1 MSSRID
7 SENINLGES
16 FVINFEDDAFY
27 RGKSK
32 VLHEENK
39 RKAGSIIENAQ
50 YEANRIIEE
59 AKQRAAQEAQDM
71 LEALQEESRIT
82 GYNAGYETGY
92 NEGKTTVY
100 ADLEE
105 KVLMVNNFVQNNF
118 EIKKRIIKSAHLDI
132 LKLVV
137 EITDKICHKKLET
150 NNEILQNIIEA
161 AVNLLTDKE
170 SINIIM
176 NPLMN
181 KHVKEITEKLIS
193 ENSLIS
199 SIKLIEDSS
208 VSTDGVIV
216 EGVQGRV
223 DSRISSQ
230 IEEIAEKLL
239 NQLQSIS
246 EDELVAEVSGE
257 EENQIPILP
266 EITNEEVNEIVDIV
280 EANEN
285 EEQGISEISV
295 EAEIVV
301 EPSEPEITDNQG
313 QNDDSV

>member
-1 MSSRID
+1 MSRID
-7 SENINLGES
+7 SENVNLGES

-32 VLHEENK
+32 ILHEENK

-50 YEANRIIEE
+50 QEASRIIEE
-59 AKQRAAQEAQDM
+59 VKQRAAQEAQEM
-71 LEALQEESRIT
+71 LETLKEESRIS

-92 NEGKTTVY
+92 NEGKTAIY

-105 KVLMVNNFVQNNF
+105 KVLMVNTFVQNNF
-118 EIKKRIIKSAHLDI
+118 EIKKRIIKSAHIDM
-132 LKLVV
+132 LKLIV
-137 EITDKICHKKLET
+137 EISDKICHKKLGVDE
-150 NNEILQNIIEA
+150 EILQNIIES
-161 AVNLLTDKE
+161 AVGLLTDKE
-170 SINIIM
+170 SINIIT
-176 NPLMN
+176 NPDMY
-181 KHVKEITEKLIS
+181 KHVKEITDKLIS

-239 NQLQSIS
+239 NQLQSIP
-246 EDELVAEVSGE
+246 EDELVSEVSAEDKEQQTPALLEINNATVDEVIDQVEAGIE
-257 EENQIPILP
+257 SEIPTES
-266 EITNEEVNEIVDIV
+266 EIIV
-280 EANEN
+280 ESD
-285 EEQGISEISV
+285 EE
-295 EAEIVV
+295 
-301 EPSEPEITDNQG
+301 EITDNQD